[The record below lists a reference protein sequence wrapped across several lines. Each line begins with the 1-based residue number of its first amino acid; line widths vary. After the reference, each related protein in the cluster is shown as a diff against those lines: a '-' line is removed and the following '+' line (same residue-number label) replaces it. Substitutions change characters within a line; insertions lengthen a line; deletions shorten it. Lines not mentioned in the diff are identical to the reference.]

1 MRILRYNLEVPD
13 NYTISSNIGL
23 GDDSNLSNPGII
35 VTAMDGY
42 SIEDII
48 PQFHYSGDPTTPE
61 FQEDWKRCLHGEK
74 TSWKLAS
81 AGVCS
86 ESLVLNFVNEEQ
98 HHLWKKLSSQGIHG
112 DELRKVP
119 ASEQWLVAR
128 RKRGTRMH
136 LRFCVEIPGHTDFSV
151 TEVQMR
157 QESVCVTEFG
167 SNGRRVLEFVGL
179 EDTSR
184 MGRGSI
190 FVNQVYVTEFT
201 W

>member
-13 NYTISSNIGL
+13 NYTISNNVGF
-23 GDDSNLSNPGII
+23 GDDSSFTNPSII
-35 VTAMDGY
+35 VTTMEGY

-81 AGVCS
+81 VDVCS

-98 HHLWKKLSSQGIHG
+98 HHLRKQLSSQGIHG

-119 ASEQWLVAR
+119 ASEQWLIAR
-128 RKRGTRMH
+128 RERNTQIH
-136 LRFCVEIPGHTDFSV
+136 LRFCVEIPGHTGFSV

-190 FVNQVYVTEFT
+190 FINQVYVTEFT